1 MKKILFFVAIGIL
14 ILSCSENKEV
24 EKSKIKVQNI
34 FLQQVN
40 LNLDEIHCW
49 LNTMPGGGAKFNIS
63 GKADLQPSTKYD
75 FKTIKLK
82 NISIVQK
89 GKQVYL
95 INPTVRILQKND
107 LTKKIAFSTI
117 RGLGLVPQLNPE
129 KPVTIKLIFSDGS
142 NKFAYEIDNVKI
154 EKIY

>member
-14 ILSCSENKEV
+14 IISCSESKEV
-24 EKSKIKVQNI
+24 EKRKIKVENI

-40 LNLDEIHCW
+40 LNLEEIHCW

-63 GKADLQPSTKYD
+63 GKADLLPSTKYD
-75 FKTIKLK
+75 FATTKLK
-82 NISIVQK
+82 NISVVQN
-89 GKQVYL
+89 GEQVYL
-95 INPTVRILQKND
+95 INPTIRILQKND
-107 LTKKIAFSTI
+107 IAKEIAFSTI

-129 KPVTIKLIFSDGS
+129 KPVTVKLIFADGS
-142 NKFAYEIDNVKI
+142 DKFAYEIDNVKI